1 MLGPGFRTMK
11 SVGFLFKAPFILA
24 VLFVINLMTS
34 PGHWWVQWA
43 ALGIGIAWF
52 FALFR
57 VLRAVILAGG
67 LAALGIYLFNR
78 YGKAGEAAPAPQGP
92 GARPPDIP
100 TVPLSRE

>member
-1 MLGPGFRTMK
+1 MLGPGFRTLK

-24 VLFVINLMTS
+24 LLFVINLMTS

-67 LAALGIYLFNR
+67 LTALGIYLFNR
-78 YGKAGEAAPAPQGP
+78 YGRHGEAAPVWPRPSAQ
-92 GARPPDIP
+92 PPDIP